1 MTTDTNTAAPAE
13 TLYIY
18 FFDWVAVPAANGREY
33 ETPVECNTY
42 RDVLDLIAAD
52 DESMGYVP
60 ALRVTRIDRDFFDG
74 VISRKTINRLANE
87 FGPDVCAEGFAY
99 ARGRFLPEQTE
110 IVWPTNGLRLEVPK
124 RYRRE
129 VETRGWQNMPR

>member
-1 MTTDTNTAAPAE
+1 MSTDLYSTTPAE
-13 TLYIY
+13 MLYIY
-18 FFDWVAVPAANGREY
+18 FFDWVAVPAANGRED
-33 ETPVECNTY
+33 ETIVECNTY

-60 ALRVTRIDRDFFDG
+60 ALRVRRLPRDYGDDLQAADRDG
-74 VISRKTINRLANE
+74 HLK
-87 FGPDVCAEGFAY
+87 EGFAY

-129 VETRGWQNMPR
+129 VETRGWQNLPR